1 VTDLATPGVHA
12 RARSGLR
19 ADVVVGTKRMQARL
33 PEVERL
39 AIAVGVPVTARTAW
53 IRAQLDA
60 APGVATW
67 FAGVLADAR
76 GLVAAAVVFEDDVLG
91 PRLAGG
97 GDGHRTAVIAV
108 DEHAAEMLGRCVAAQ
123 ADRRGHDG
131 VVAELLQDDPRAL
144 AFAAGLGADVLP
156 APVVPVLV
164 PDAGREVMTYLSH
177 GTRKT
182 LRKARNR
189 LTVDGCKAEL
199 AFTRRGADIV
209 AAFPQLERAHR
220 ARDERHGLPSLLDS
234 AEGLTA
240 WRARLRRL
248 LEHRSLE
255 LATLVVDGELAAYV
269 LGIPDGGWY
278 RVLDGRIDEAL
289 ARYAPGR
296 LLEAA
301 VLDRALASGFRG
313 VDWMTSVAPESL
325 LAANDAYPV
334 ASVTPR
340 A

>member
-1 VTDLATPGVHA
+1 MTDLAAT
-12 RARSGLR
+12 GLR
-19 ADVVVGTKRMQARL
+19 ARTGSALRAEVAVGTERVLARL

-39 AIAVGVPVTARTAW
+39 ALAVGVPVTARTAW
-53 IRAQLDA
+53 IRAQLDG
-60 APGVATW
+60 APGVRTW
-67 FAGVLADAR
+67 FAGVLEAGR
-76 GLVAAAVVFEDDVLG
+76 LVAAAVVFEDDILG

-97 GDGHRTAVIAV
+97 GDGHRSAVIAV
-108 DEHAAEMLGRCVAAQ
+108 DEHTADMLGRCVAAQ

-131 VVAELLQDDPRAL
+131 VVAELLQDDPRAR
-144 AFAAGLGADVLP
+144 AFATGLAADVLP

-164 PDAGREVMTYLSH
+164 PDAGREIVSYLSH

-182 LRKARNR
+182 LRKAGNR
-189 LTVDGCKAEL
+189 LSADGRKSEV
-199 AFTRRGADIV
+199 AFTRRDADIV
-209 AAFPQLERAHR
+209 AAFPRLERAYR
-220 ARDERHGLPSLLDS
+220 ARDERHGVPSLLDS
-234 AEGLTA
+234 EEGLTA

-255 LATLVVDGELAAYV
+255 LATLVVDGELAAYA

-301 VLDRALASGFRG
+301 VLERALSCGVEG
-313 VDWMTSVAPESL
+313 VDWMTSVAPETL
-325 LAANDAYPV
+325 LAANGASPV
-334 ASVTPR
+334 VTVAPGV
-340 A
+340 